1 MSSRKFKAVFFDI
14 GGVVVQSPLLA
25 IREYENEHNI
35 PNNYINCLIT
45 GWGSQGAWQKF
56 ERGEIPLFAF
66 YEQFSQ
72 ELSDVDKGNKWYV
85 RYCEKKKIACPELP
99 QRLHIDGRELFG
111 RMMRTGQKL
120 DKYVY
125 EAILRIR
132 AANYWR
138 VIALTNNYSKVDA
151 TFLDLGLET
160 RHLERYPGVTLE
172 SELKFLGWERGIV
185 PPHVRQLF
193 DDFVDSSEV
202 GMRKPEHRFY
212 IFACERNHVQPHEV
226 IFLDDLGLNLKT
238 AQELG
243 METIHVPIGGAVTA
257 LRTLGDKLGI
267 NLTEGSETEAGML
280 SKL

>member
-1 MSSRKFKAVFFDI
+1 MSSRNLKAVLFDI

-25 IREYENEHNI
+25 IREYEIEHGI
-35 PNNYINCLIT
+35 PINYINCLIT

-56 ERGEIPLFAF
+56 ERGQIPLFPF

-72 ELSDVDKGNKWYV
+72 ELSDVDNGNKWYV
-85 RYCEKKKIACPELP
+85 EYCDKKKIACPELP
-99 QRLHIDGRELFG
+99 QRLHIDGREPFG
-111 RMMRTGQKL
+111 RMMRIGQKV

-125 EAILRIR
+125 EAILRIKV
-132 AANYWR
+132 AKYWR
-138 VIALTNNYSKVDA
+138 LIALTNNYSKIDA
-151 TFLDLGLET
+151 TFLGIDS

-172 SELKFLGWERGIV
+172 SELRFLGWERGAV
-185 PPHVRQLF
+185 PPHIRQLF

-212 IFACERNHVQPHEV
+212 LLACERNHIQPHEAV
-226 IFLDDLGLNLKT
+226 FLDDLGPNLKT

-243 METIHVPIGGAVTA
+243 METIHVPIGGTVTA

-267 NLTEGSETEAGML
+267 NLTEGSETETGMP